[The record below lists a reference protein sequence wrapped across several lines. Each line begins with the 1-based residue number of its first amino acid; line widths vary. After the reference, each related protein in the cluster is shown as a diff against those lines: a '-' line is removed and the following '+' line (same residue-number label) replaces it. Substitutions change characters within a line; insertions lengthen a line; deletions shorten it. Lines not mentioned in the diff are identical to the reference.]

1 MRKRHTSKGFLS
13 TIQRKSG
20 AVLVYRWYDPGT
32 DGRPTER
39 KRVLGLAKDFRS
51 EAAARRE
58 VQRLGLRRRSGD
70 GPSTF
75 KELVDHWLQKECSME
90 TDPSEGNRCGRLA
103 LTTQKAEREGSGS
116 RDQEENQRPHAR
128 SLRTRHSLR
137 MD

>member
-58 VQRLGLRRRSGD
+58 VQRLGLREQIDLGCVRVRQEQHVGFVD
-70 GPSTF
+70 RLEST
-75 KELVDHWLQKECSME
+75 
-90 TDPSEGNRCGRLA
+90 NR
-103 LTTQKAEREGSGS
+103 
-116 RDQEENQRPHAR
+116 
-128 SLRTRHSLR
+128 
-137 MD
+137 